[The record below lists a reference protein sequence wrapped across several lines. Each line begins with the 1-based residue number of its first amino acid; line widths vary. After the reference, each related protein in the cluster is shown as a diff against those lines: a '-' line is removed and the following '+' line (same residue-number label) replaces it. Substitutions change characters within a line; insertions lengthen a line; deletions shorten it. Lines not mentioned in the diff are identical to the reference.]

1 MILEFNQIDRQPNPL
16 FEGKINGRV
25 VVTGK
30 GTTRSNEGFIDFNE
44 DRYEISSNL
53 HREKLAEKT
62 ATQVSDILKDGKR
75 VGYIY
80 PDLVATKKLLFLS
93 FGYDYFNF
101 VFNGKEYVVYEVGLG
116 QSQHYIC
123 VYSGNE
129 TVAIIHKEDEKH
141 NYCDKYVIYAL
152 DKAMLLDLSILTLY
166 FDCIRYP
173 DHGEFTGESYV
184 DDSFLTT
191 QKELNN
197 KYDPEF
203 IPMIKEMD
211 GITD

>member
-16 FEGKINGRV
+16 FEGKIKGQI

-30 GTTRSNEGFIDFNE
+30 GTTHFNDGFIDYNGS
-44 DRYEISSNL
+44 RYEISSKL
-53 HREKLAEKT
+53 HREKFADKT

-75 VGYIY
+75 VGFIY
-80 PDLVATKKLLFLS
+80 PDLVAMKKVLFLS

-101 VFNGKEYVVYEVGLG
+101 IFNGNKYTVYEVGLG
-116 QSQHYIC
+116 QNQHYIC

-129 TVAIIHKEDEKH
+129 TVAIIHKEDKKH
-141 NYCDKYVIYAL
+141 NYCYKYVVYAL
-152 DKAMLLDLSILTLY
+152 NETLLLDLSILTLY

-173 DHGEFTGESYV
+173 NHGEFTGESYV

-191 QKELNN
+191 QKELNE
-197 KYDPEF
+197 KYDPSF
-203 IPMIKEMD
+203 IPCVKRMD
-211 GITD
+211 GIMD

>member
-16 FEGKINGRV
+16 FEGKIKGQI

-30 GTTRSNEGFIDFNE
+30 GTTHFNDGFIDYNGS
-44 DRYEISSNL
+44 RYEISSKL
-53 HREKLAEKT
+53 HREKFADKT

-75 VGYIY
+75 VGFIY
-80 PDLVATKKLLFLS
+80 PDLVAMKKVLFLS

-101 VFNGKEYVVYEVGLG
+101 IFNGNKYTVYEVGLG
-116 QSQHYIC
+116 QNQHYIC

-129 TVAIIHKEDEKH
+129 TVAIIHKEDKKH
-141 NYCDKYVIYAL
+141 NYCDKYVVYAL
-152 DKAMLLDLSILTLY
+152 NETLLLDLSILTLY

-173 DHGEFTGESYV
+173 NHGEFTGESYV

-191 QKELNN
+191 QKELNE
-197 KYDPEF
+197 KYDPSF
-203 IPMIKEMD
+203 IPCVKRMD
-211 GITD
+211 GIMD

>member
-16 FEGKINGRV
+16 FEGKIKGQI

-30 GTTRSNEGFIDFNE
+30 ETTHFNDGFIDYNGS
-44 DRYEISSNL
+44 RYEISSKL
-53 HREKLAEKT
+53 HREKLADKT

-75 VGYIY
+75 VGFIY
-80 PDLVATKKLLFLS
+80 PDLVAMKKVLFLS

-101 VFNGKEYVVYEVGLG
+101 IFNGNKYTVYEVGLG
-116 QSQHYIC
+116 QNQHYIC

-129 TVAIIHKEDEKH
+129 TVAIIHKEDKKH
-141 NYCDKYVIYAL
+141 NYCDKYVVYAL
-152 DKAMLLDLSILTLY
+152 NETLLLDLSILTLY

-173 DHGEFTGESYV
+173 NHGEFTGESYV

-191 QKELNN
+191 QKELNE
-197 KYDPEF
+197 KYDPSF
-203 IPMIKEMD
+203 IPCVKRMD
-211 GITD
+211 GIMD

>member
-16 FEGKINGRV
+16 FEGKIKGQI

-30 GTTRSNEGFIDFNE
+30 GTTHSNDGFIDYNGN
-44 DRYEISSNL
+44 RYEISSKL
-53 HREKLAEKT
+53 HREKLADKT
-62 ATQVSDILKDGKR
+62 ATQVSDILKDGNR

-80 PDLVATKKLLFLS
+80 PDLVAKKKVLFLS
-93 FGYDYFNF
+93 FGYEYFNF
-101 VFNGKEYVVYEVGLG
+101 NFNGNEYAAYEIGLG
-116 QSQHYIC
+116 QDQHYIC

-129 TVAIIHKEDEKH
+129 TVAIIHKEDMKH

-152 DKAMLLDLSILTLY
+152 DEALLLDLSILTLY

-191 QKELNN
+191 QKELNE
-197 KYDPEF
+197 KYDSTF
-203 IPMIKEMD
+203 IAKVKALEEK
-211 GITD
+211 

>member
-44 DRYEISSNL
+44 NRYEISSNL

-101 VFNGKEYVVYEVGLG
+101 IFNDKEYVVYEVGLG
-116 QSQHYIC
+116 QNQHYIC
-123 VYSGNE
+123 VYSGHE
-129 TVAIIHKEDEKH
+129 TVAIIHKEDKKH

-152 DKAMLLDLSILTLY
+152 DEAMLLELSILTLY

>member
-16 FEGKINGRV
+16 FEGKIKGQI

-30 GTTRSNEGFIDFNE
+30 GTTHFNDGFIDYNGS
-44 DRYEISSNL
+44 RYEISSKL
-53 HREKLAEKT
+53 HREKFADKT

-75 VGYIY
+75 VGFIY
-80 PDLVATKKLLFLS
+80 PDLVAMKKVLFLS

-101 VFNGKEYVVYEVGLG
+101 IFNGNKYTVYEVGLG
-116 QSQHYIC
+116 QNQHYIC

-129 TVAIIHKEDEKH
+129 TVAIIHKEDKKH

-152 DKAMLLDLSILTLY
+152 NETLLLDLSILTLY

-173 DHGEFTGESYV
+173 NHGEFTGESYV

-191 QKELNN
+191 QKELNE
-197 KYDPEF
+197 KYDPSF
-203 IPMIKEMD
+203 IPCVKRMD
-211 GITD
+211 GIMD

>member
-16 FEGKINGRV
+16 FEGKIKGQI

-30 GTTRSNEGFIDFNE
+30 GTTHFNDGFIDYNGS
-44 DRYEISSNL
+44 RYEISSKL
-53 HREKLAEKT
+53 HREKFADKM

-75 VGYIY
+75 VGFIY
-80 PDLVATKKLLFLS
+80 PDLVAMKKVLFLS

-101 VFNGKEYVVYEVGLG
+101 IFNGNKYTVYEVGLG
-116 QSQHYIC
+116 QNQHYIC

-129 TVAIIHKEDEKH
+129 TVAIIHKEDKKH

-152 DKAMLLDLSILTLY
+152 NETLLLDLSILTLY

-173 DHGEFTGESYV
+173 NHGEFTGESYV

-191 QKELNN
+191 QKELNE
-197 KYDPEF
+197 KYDPSF
-203 IPMIKEMD
+203 IPCVKRMD
-211 GITD
+211 GIMD

>member
-16 FEGKINGRV
+16 FEGKIKGQI

-30 GTTRSNEGFIDFNE
+30 GTTHFNDGFIDYNGS
-44 DRYEISSNL
+44 RYEISSKL
-53 HREKLAEKT
+53 HREKFADKT

-75 VGYIY
+75 VGFIY
-80 PDLVATKKLLFLS
+80 PDLVAMKKVLFLS

-101 VFNGKEYVVYEVGLG
+101 IFNGNKYTVYEVGLG
-116 QSQHYIC
+116 QNQHYIC

-129 TVAIIHKEDEKH
+129 TVAIIHKEDKKH

-152 DKAMLLDLSILTLY
+152 NETLLLDLSILTLY

-173 DHGEFTGESYV
+173 NHGEFTGESYV

-191 QKELNN
+191 QKELNE
-197 KYDPEF
+197 KYDPSF
-203 IPMIKEMD
+203 IPCVKRMNGIMD
-211 GITD
+211 